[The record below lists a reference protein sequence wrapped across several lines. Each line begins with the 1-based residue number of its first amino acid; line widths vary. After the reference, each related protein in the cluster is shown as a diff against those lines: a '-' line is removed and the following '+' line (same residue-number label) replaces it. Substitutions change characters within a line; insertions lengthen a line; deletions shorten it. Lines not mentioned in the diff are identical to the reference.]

1 MCRGQHL
8 YVILVCRTKDHGPE
22 VSLNSVVDAI
32 LGLVDKQKSSAAVS
46 QRQRNAK
53 QPYRTISQTL

>member
-8 YVILVCRTKDHGPE
+8 YVILVCGTKKHGPE
-22 VSLNSVVDAI
+22 IALNGVVDAI
-32 LGLVDKQKSSAAVS
+32 LGLVDKQKSSAAVC